1 MLNSNSVAFV
11 YFAYMKFA
19 VEVEPKS
26 ALLWFLPYAQGTHR
40 NIFALWL
47 TVWEQINAEFN
58 KKKNMS

>member
-40 NIFALWL
+40 IVPPWL